1 MAERYLVILEV
12 SQKQAYIFGYK
23 KLQNNMIASYVI
35 RYVTSKEFF
44 KSIMPG
50 KFEDSNMVYDGGGHT
65 ILEFAAE
72 DLAKEFVKAVTRR
85 VMELFPGLELFAK
98 ISPYDSAKTPGENEA
113 ELIRR
118 LEEKKSLRLAS
129 FYQGKFGIEAHTNIE
144 EKILE
149 RESETVKAVRQKLC
163 FDTAKYKPAKKF
175 ENLGG
180 KKNESNFIAVVH
192 IDGNLM
198 GRRVAR
204 LEQDRKAGSWA
215 DYKELKARFSKQ
227 IELDFQSAYEEM
239 IHVAEDNM
247 DFLREEFGCQD
258 TERPYFPVR
267 NIILAGDDVC
277 FVTEGR
283 IGVECARIFLEK
295 IWGKVNPV
303 DEKNYSACAGVAIV
317 HQKYPFYK
325 AYQLAEELCSNA
337 KRMIA
342 ELAKNE
348 PGDKKGVADL
358 CAIDW
363 HIEFGEM
370 ANGLAEIRNQYLTQD
385 GCRLEARPYLVC
397 GDKHLMDLEKIR
409 RYEYFRN
416 YIISMQK
423 KETIARSKLKELR
436 GVLKRTTDAA
446 EAYREINLM
455 DNIFWKA
462 CDDYHL
468 GEKSVF
474 YKTADGEMRSLIFD
488 AVETMDTYLAL
499 GQGGEK

>member
-50 KFEDSNMVYDGGGHT
+50 RFEDSNMVYDGGGHT

-239 IHVAEDNM
+239 IHVAEANM

-283 IGVECARIFLEK
+283 VGVECARIFLEK

-446 EAYREINLM
+446 EVYREINLM

>member
-50 KFEDSNMVYDGGGHT
+50 RFEDSNMVYDGGGHT

-204 LEQDRKAGSWA
+204 LEQDRKVGSWA

-239 IHVAEDNM
+239 IHVAEANM

-446 EAYREINLM
+446 EVYREINLM